1 MKSADMDKSESS
13 SGTRAMDK
21 KLSILYCFYNK
32 HLASWYRKG
41 DWKQR
46 FSRDTCVNLGDAYH
60 SRHEFQEAMKFFQWG
75 LGIAI
80 ETRNKDLE
88 GAAKMNIGVVYRS
101 LGDIK
106 KAIEFFEHGLSIA
119 KEVRNKPLEGYVYRN
134 LGFAYQ
140 DLGLFQTAIEYLQKN
155 LRITKMTGNRPS
167 EGYANVNLGAL

>member
-1 MKSADMDKSESS
+1 MQKERHV
-13 SGTRAMDK
+13 GTWVLFMNVSVNSIKQCNRI
-21 KLSILYCFYNK
+21 LSPE
-32 HLASWYRKG
+32 SWYRKR

-46 FSRDTCVNLGDAYH
+46 FSRGTCVNLGDAYH

-106 KAIEFFEHGLSIA
+106 KAIEFFEHSLSIA
-119 KEVRNKPLEGYVYRN
+119 KEVRNKPLEGDVYRN

-140 DLGLFQTAIEYLQKN
+140 DLGLFKN
-155 LRITKMTGNRPS
+155 CN
-167 EGYANVNLGAL
+167 